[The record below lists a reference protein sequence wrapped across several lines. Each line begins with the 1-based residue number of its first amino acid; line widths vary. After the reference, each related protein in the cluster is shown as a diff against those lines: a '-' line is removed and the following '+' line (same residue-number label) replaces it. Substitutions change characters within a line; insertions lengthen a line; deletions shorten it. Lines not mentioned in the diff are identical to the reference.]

1 MSTHHIALLGDSIFD
16 NASYTAGAPDVITH
30 LRAGLPGGWRA
41 SLLAVDGSTTHDLA
55 AQVARVSAEVT
66 QIVVSIGG
74 KDALL
79 NSDVL
84 NLPVSST
91 AEALSLLG
99 ARADAFRS
107 SYGRALDA
115 ALTLARRTTVCTIY
129 EGNLEPD
136 VAALARVALVLFNDV
151 ILRAAFARGIGVI
164 DLRLV
169 CTQPSDYA
177 NPIEP
182 SGSGGEKIA
191 SAILAATGARAPG
204 VTSAV
209 HWSQSSRPG

>member
-1 MSTHHIALLGDSIFD
+1 MSYQHIALLGDSIFD
-16 NASYTAGAPDVITH
+16 NASYTAGAPDVIAH
-30 LRAGLPGGWRA
+30 LRAGLPSGWRA
-41 SLLAVDGSTTHDLA
+41 SLLAVDGSTTRDLGS
-55 AQVARVSAEVT
+55 QVARVPADVT

-74 KDALL
+74 NDALL

-91 AEALSLLG
+91 AEALGMFGS
-99 ARADAFRS
+99 RADAFRS
-107 SYGRALDA
+107 SYRTALDA
-115 ALTLARRTTVCTIY
+115 VLALGRQTTVCTIY

-136 VAALARVALVLFNDV
+136 IAALARVALALFNDV
-151 ILRAAFARGIGVI
+151 ILRTAFERRIGVI

-169 CTQPSDYA
+169 CNEPADYA

-191 SAILAATGARAPG
+191 AAILVATGAREGETRPP
-204 VTSAV
+204 VTS
-209 HWSQSSRPG
+209 SRGRRG